1 MPDEL
6 TVTLLGTGTSTGVP
20 VIGCDCEV
28 CQSDDPRDTRTRCAC
43 YIDAGDVTLLVDTG
57 PDFRAQM
64 LREDLR
70 RIDAVLY
77 THHHFDH
84 IAGLDDLRPFFFW
97 NRRPMPC
104 YGHPLTVETL
114 AEKYDYV
121 FGTDPYPGA
130 ADLSLCSVED
140 TFRVPT
146 RQPALPR
153 GMSPDDLPRGD
164 EVVAVDPILLYHGD
178 MPVYGYRVGDFAYL
192 TDVNE
197 IPSAS
202 LEKLED
208 LDTLV
213 LDALRPNPH
222 PTHFSF
228 DQAVDVA
235 RRIGARQT
243 YFIHMTHNV
252 LHAEQEAR
260 LPENIHLG
268 YDGLQIQVNNRSD

>member
-1 MPDEL
+1 MPDDF

-28 CQSDDPRDTRTRCAC
+28 CRSDDPRDTRTRCAC
-43 YIDAGDVTLLVDTG
+43 YIDTGDVTLLIDTG

-64 LREDLR
+64 LREDLTR
-70 RIDAVLY
+70 VDAVLY

-104 YGHPLTVETL
+104 FGHPATVRALTD
-114 AEKYDYV
+114 KYDYV
-121 FGTDPYPGA
+121 FGSNPYPGA

-140 TFRVPT
+140 TFYVPT
-146 RQPALPR
+146 RQPPLPR
-153 GMSPDDLPRGD
+153 GTDPAELPRRNAQ
-164 EVVAVDPILLYHGD
+164 VAVDPILLYHGN
-178 MPVYGYRVGDFAYL
+178 MPVYGYRVGGFAYL
-192 TDVNE
+192 TDVNR
-197 IPSAS
+197 IPDTS
-202 LEKLED
+202 LDRLAG

-213 LDALRPNPH
+213 LDALRPSPH

-228 DQAVDVA
+228 DQAVEVA
-235 RRIGARQT
+235 RAIGARQT

-252 LHAEQEAR
+252 LHAEQEDR
-260 LPENIHLG
+260 LPGDIHLG
-268 YDGLQIQVNNRSD
+268 YDGLQIHVPVS